1 MGWRM
6 DWVSWVS
13 WVGGLEPALS
23 RGGGHLAAGMGLAIR
38 ARVCLSRRLQC
49 ENGGIDAP
57 ARACRDGSPPTSFRK
72 KATHEHFS
80 PDLGPDPS
88 R

>member
-13 WVGGLEPALS
+13 WVGWVGGLEPALS

-57 ARACRDGSPPTSFRK
+57 ARACRDGFP
-72 KATHEHFS
+72 A
-80 PDLGPDPS
+80 DLLPKESHP
-88 R
+88 

>member
-1 MGWRM
+1 MDWRM
-6 DWVSWVS
+6 DWVRWVS
-13 WVGGLEPALS
+13 GLEAALS
-23 RGGGHLAAGMGLAIR
+23 RGGHPAAGMGLAIR
-38 ARVCLSRRLQC
+38 ARVAASQC
-49 ENGGIDAP
+49 ENGGVDAP
-57 ARACRDGSPPTSFRK
+57 AGVPRRLPRRPSGK